1 MSGMIENAPSSQEEE
16 AGSEFRSL
24 HEVSVRAAHTGAQ
37 LIFRKGLDG
46 WVRVESKGD
55 QIMKLAPA
63 VFSSFVDHMVQLKE
77 MN

>member
-1 MSGMIENAPSSQEEE
+1 MSGMIENAPSSQGEE

-24 HEVSVRAAHTGAQ
+24 HEVSVRATHTGAQ

-63 VFSSFVDHMVQLKE
+63 IFSSFVDHIVQLKG